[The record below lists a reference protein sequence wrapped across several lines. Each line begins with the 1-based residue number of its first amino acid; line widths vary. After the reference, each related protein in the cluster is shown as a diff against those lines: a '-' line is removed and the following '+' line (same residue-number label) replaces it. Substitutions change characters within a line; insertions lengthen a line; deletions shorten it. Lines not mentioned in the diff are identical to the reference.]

1 MFCSFQLFG
10 IRRMTS
16 MANRHNM
23 SDQNREQLNTLNIA
37 PYIQLVYPLIDK
49 QRRMGGNAFRHC
61 LETFSILL
69 DYGIVDHILLKA
81 SVIHD
86 LIEDEDGF
94 DQNRIL
100 QLEDGKAVLE
110 LVLEVS
116 RKKDE
121 SKPKFLA
128 RINNQ
133 GSFNA
138 KTLKLADR
146 IANLISMGQVID
158 LKFIERY
165 LKETETHI
173 MPWAGTINKYM
184 VLELNDLIISR
195 KALLNKCP

>member
-1 MFCSFQLFG
+1 MP
-10 IRRMTS
+10 
-16 MANRHNM
+16 NRHNM
-23 SDQNREQLNTLNIA
+23 SDVDRDYLKTLNIA

-61 LETFSILL
+61 LATFSVLL
-69 DYGIVDHILLKA
+69 DYGVIDHTLLKA

-94 DQNRIL
+94 DQDLIL
-100 QLEDGKAVLE
+100 QLEDGRAVLD

-116 RKKDE
+116 RKKTE
-121 SKPKFLA
+121 SKAQFLT
-128 RINNQ
+128 RIRDK

-138 KTLKLADR
+138 KILKLADR

-165 LKETETHI
+165 LKETENHI
-173 MPWAGTINKYM
+173 MPWAESVNKYM
-184 VLELNDLIISR
+184 VIELSDLIKSR
-195 KALLNKCP
+195 KVLLDKKP

>member
-1 MFCSFQLFG
+1 MV
-10 IRRMTS
+10 S

-23 SDQNREQLNTLNIA
+23 SDHDREHLKTLNIA

-100 QLEDGKAVLE
+100 QLEDGKAVLD

-116 RKKDE
+116 RRKNE
-121 SKPKFLA
+121 SKAQFLT
-128 RINNQ
+128 RINNN

-165 LKETETHI
+165 LKETETYI
-173 MPWAGTINKYM
+173 MPWAGNINKYM
-184 VLELNDLIISR
+184 VIELNDLIASR
-195 KALLNKCP
+195 KVLLNKCP